1 MDRKVGRAYQKKTEQ
16 NPFCFD
22 MLSILFILSWI
33 QLCWS
38 QISHTLHRAACAFR
52 SLFTRTLKVSA
63 LNAILSP
70 NCIHFRPLRLGKV
83 ARIVGPLTP
92 HFWTGLFV
100 WYSHSSVGKG
110 LLSQDL
116 PLSFYLGP
124 TVRCIVWRS
133 ATRGRLAR
141 RKQQETKTRV
151 CSCLFIFWDPRRCE
165 MTQWPD
171 SSPSAS
177 QLLSSSH
184 ALEPPAASS
193 SSSLVGEIHCRK
205 MKPQNGRARC
215 YN

>member
-1 MDRKVGRAYQKKTEQ
+1 MGRKWIERWVGPTKKKNEQ

-22 MLSILFILSWI
+22 MLSIPFILSWI

-92 HFWTGLFV
+92 FLNGPVRLVFSLKRWKRALLTRSPPLF
-100 WYSHSSVGKG
+100 
-110 LLSQDL
+110 LLGSNSQMH
-116 PLSFYLGP
+116 
-124 TVRCIVWRS
+124 
-133 ATRGRLAR
+133 RLALSYPR
-141 RKQQETKTRV
+141 EIGAKEAARNKKK
-151 CSCLFIFWDPRRCE
+151 SLFIFWDPRRCE

-205 MKPQNGRARC
+205 MRLQNGRARC